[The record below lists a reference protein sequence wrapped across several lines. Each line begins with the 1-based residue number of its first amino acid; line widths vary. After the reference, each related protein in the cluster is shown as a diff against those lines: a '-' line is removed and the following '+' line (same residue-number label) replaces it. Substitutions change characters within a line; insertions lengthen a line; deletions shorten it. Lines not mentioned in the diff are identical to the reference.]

1 MIRVLLVDDHK
12 LLREGVR
19 QLLSESSEVEVVGEA
34 ENGAQALELV
44 EQLRPDVAVVDLS
57 MPRKDGIEVTSEI
70 RALDLDTRVLILTMF
85 SDEQHAVRT
94 LRAGASGFI
103 SKTAE
108 LDELLKA
115 IKDVHAG
122 QRYLPADIASEIA
135 ADTGP
140 DKSNNKKPAEI
151 LSKREFQVMCYL
163 AGGLTNRE
171 IAEELGIS
179 VKTVDTHRGHVLKKL
194 HLRNNADI
202 TRFAIRNGF
211 VDA

>member
-19 QLLSESSEVEVVGEA
+19 HLLAESDEVEVVGEA
-34 ENGAQALELV
+34 ANGNQALVLV
-44 EQLRPDVAVVDLS
+44 QELRPDVAVVDLS
-57 MPRKDGIEVTSEI
+57 MPRKDGIEVTAEI
-70 RALDLDTRVLILTMF
+70 RALDIDTRVLILTMF
-85 SDEQHAVRT
+85 SDEQHAIRT
-94 LRAGASGFI
+94 LHAGASGFI

-108 LDELLKA
+108 LDELVKA
-115 IKDVHAG
+115 IREVHLG
-122 QRYLPADIASEIA
+122 RRYLPEDIAVAISDEIK
-135 ADTGP
+135 P
-140 DKSNNKKPAEI
+140 DKSNKKPGQL
-151 LSKREFQVMCYL
+151 LSKREFQVMCFL
-163 AGGLTNRE
+163 AGGMTNRE
-171 IAEELGIS
+171 IASELGIS

>member
-19 QLLSESSEVEVVGEA
+19 HMLTESAEVEVVGEA
-34 ENGAQALELV
+34 ENGTQGIELV
-44 EQLRPDVAVVDLS
+44 KKLRPDVAIVDLS
-57 MPRKDGIEVTSEI
+57 MPYKDGIEVTSEI
-70 RALDLDTRVLILTMF
+70 RTLDVDTRVLILTMF
-85 SDEQHAVRT
+85 SDEHHAVRA
-94 LRAGASGFI
+94 LRAGALGFI

-108 LDELLKA
+108 LGELVRA

-122 QRYLPADIASEIA
+122 KRYLPPDIADDIGS
-135 ADTGP
+135 DVVP
-140 DKSNNKKPAEI
+140 SKSGKKPAEI

-171 IAEELGIS
+171 IAAELGIS

-202 TRFAIRNGF
+202 ARFAIRNGF